1 MKLDLN
7 EVVSHLGKHIAYE
20 IDEPPIVDP
29 ESGLKC
35 VEPVRGRATFSN
47 TGSHVVIRGSFATS
61 IEVDC
66 ARCLG
71 NYQVAIEAP
80 IEESFLIPGHIPD
93 VVEEEE
99 DGEESLAQEPESI
112 FEENLL
118 DLTELLRQNILLA
131 MPIKPVCSEECK
143 GLCPTCGR
151 NLNEGPCEC
160 PQDTGGSAFAGLA
173 SLLVETEEDKDE

>member
-7 EVVSHLGKHIAYE
+7 EVVSHLGKHISYE
-20 IDEPPIVDP
+20 IDEPPIEDS

-35 VEPVRGRATFSN
+35 VEPIRGKATFSN
-47 TGSHVVIRGSFATS
+47 TGRHVVVRGSFAAAV
-61 IEVDC
+61 EVEC

-71 NYQVAIEAP
+71 KYQVQIEVP
-80 IEESFLIPGHIPD
+80 IEENFLIPGHVLE

-99 DGEESLAQEPESI
+99 EEESLGEEPEPL
-112 FEENLL
+112 FEENIL

-131 MPIKPVCSEECK
+131 MPIKPICSEECK

-151 NLNEGPCEC
+151 NLNEGLCGC
-160 PQDTGGSAFAGLA
+160 PQDIGGSAFAGLA
-173 SLLVETEEDKDE
+173 SLLEETEEE